1 MAIRE
6 QVPKPLRGPAGFT
19 SLAVM
24 LFGIVVGYI
33 LITVGVTLFFGLH
46 PIEQGAISN
55 GESIAVTGVGV
66 VSLVIGYLGWK
77 GFTYFAY

>member
-24 LFGIVVGYI
+24 LLGIVVGYI
-33 LITVGVTLFFGLH
+33 LITTGVTLFFDLH

-55 GESIAVTGVGV
+55 TEALSVTAVGI
-66 VSLVIGYLGWK
+66 VSLVVGYLGWK